1 MNKWWQNCISGWTI
15 PSYNVCILYW
25 ILKVSNYFFQ
35 TVNLRS
41 PRLIYFII
49 MWFLLFQ
56 DPTAAVRVRHS
67 LLVLLVHEGSRS
79 NIRTD
84 FMHILAQ
91 LISSKAALFFISGE
105 NSGWVSISV
114 LLIISFAFELYY
126 GCSVRHSFIHHS
138 WWRDRAFRD
147 SADWSTLK
155 HGFRSVQI
163 LRRACILMQLWLCCC
178 TGSAHS
184 LAS

>member
-1 MNKWWQNCISGWTI
+1 MI
-15 PSYNVCILYW
+15 PS
-25 ILKVSNYFFQ
+25 VS
-35 TVNLRS
+35 RS
-41 PRLIYFII
+41 YCCC
-49 MWFLLFQ
+49 
-56 DPTAAVRVRHS
+56 AVAVRVRHS

-114 LLIISFAFELYY
+114 LLIISFAFDLYY

-163 LRRACILMQLWLCCC
+163 LRRACILMQLWCCCC